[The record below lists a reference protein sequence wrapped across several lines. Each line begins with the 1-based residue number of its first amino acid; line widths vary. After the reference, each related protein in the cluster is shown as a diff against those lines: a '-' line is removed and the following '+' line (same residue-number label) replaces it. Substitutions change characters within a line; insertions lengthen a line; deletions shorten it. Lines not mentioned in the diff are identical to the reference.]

1 MKYIFTP
8 MQTFDVQKMKY
19 LLGIDLGSSSIKIA
33 LIEKTSGNSIGTVQ
47 VPETEMSIDA
57 KEKGWEIVTLGNR
70 IYFRSFSK
78 IYEYQNNVIT
88 PIDTPF
94 SATDLF
100 VFEESL
106 YVAGDVAGIFTFLPL
121 NNYLKYK

>member
-1 MKYIFTP
+1 LVIRLIPHSEHNYGGLIF
-8 MQTFDVQKMKY
+8 
-19 LLGIDLGSSSIKIA
+19 
-33 LIEKTSGNSIGTVQ
+33 
-47 VPETEMSIDA
+47 TEMSIDA

-78 IYEYQNNVIT
+78 IYEYHNNVIT

-100 VFEESL
+100 VF
-106 YVAGDVAGIFTFLPL
+106 
-121 NNYLKYK
+121 

>member
-1 MKYIFTP
+1 
-8 MQTFDVQKMKY
+8 MQRKKDGK
-19 LLGIDLGSSSIKIA
+19 LLLF
-33 LIEKTSGNSIGTVQ
+33 
-47 VPETEMSIDA
+47 
-57 KEKGWEIVTLGNR
+57 GNR

-78 IYEYQNNVIT
+78 IYEYHNNVIT

>member
-33 LIEKTSGNSIGTVQ
+33 LIEKTSGKSIGTVQ

>member
-1 MKYIFTP
+1 
-8 MQTFDVQKMKY
+8 MKY

-33 LIEKTSGNSIGTVQ
+33 LIEKTSGKSIGTVQ

-78 IYEYQNNVIT
+78 IYEYHNNVIT